1 MTARRRFTA
10 WIAIPF
16 GIVVAASLVVTNAG
30 AADPVPGSQGT
41 DTSLPATD
49 SQVTVNGREKFA
61 DLEITVNQTRNL
73 SNQSV
78 SVTWSGSAPTIRGPG
93 RFAGNYL
100 QIMQCW
106 GDPDESIPENPGPPP
121 EQCVQG
127 AVGGT
132 YAGPPLGVFPGGL
145 ALSRIV
151 SRSSWDNFD
160 PEDGTLDA
168 RTNQVWRPFRSV
180 DGTVV
185 EVQTDP
191 SFNPALVGGNF
202 WLNPYFDAVTT
213 NEVAAAV
220 TGPDRRGAELMQ
232 MLTGVQSSGL
242 GCGQRVQPVG
252 DDRKVPQC
260 WIVVVP
266 RGTPAEENVG
276 TPFADRADQ
285 FGVYT
290 SPLSTEAWQNRIAI
304 PIEFNPVD
312 SPCSLANDQ
321 RRISG
326 TELALAAVANWQP
339 ALCASGSLPPFS
351 YASVGDS
358 SARQQLLS
366 GSAGSAGMAVV
377 SRPIPDSAI
386 TADDPVVYAPLT
398 ASGVVIGM
406 NVERIPRTDAPQ
418 AAQDLAGVRVAE
430 LNLTPRLVA
439 KLLTQSYA
447 QQVSIVQPPAYE
459 WVTNNPAHLGTDPD
473 FLQFNPEFLL
483 LQIFEGRTF
492 SGLQLPAGTSDA
504 ALQVWEWVLED
515 PEARAWLDGE
525 ADEWGMTVNPVY
537 STNGALNPSGFAFGS
552 PVPNSFP
559 KADPYCYHAAPRGP
573 ANSVVPPLLCGT
585 DWLPYARRIQ

>member
-1 MTARRRFTA
+1 M
-10 WIAIPF
+10 
-16 GIVVAASLVVTNAG
+16 
-30 AADPVPGSQGT
+30 
-41 DTSLPATD
+41 
-49 SQVTVNGREKFA
+49 
-61 DLEITVNQTRNL
+61 
-73 SNQSV
+73 
-78 SVTWSGSAPTIRGPG
+78 
-93 RFAGNYL
+93 
-100 QIMQCW
+100 
-106 GDPDESIPENPGPPP
+106 
-121 EQCVQG
+121 
-127 AVGGT
+127 
-132 YAGPPLGVFPGGL
+132 
-145 ALSRIV
+145 
-151 SRSSWDNFD
+151 
-160 PEDGTLDA
+160 
-168 RTNQVWRPFRSV
+168 
-180 DGTVV
+180 
-185 EVQTDP
+185 
-191 SFNPALVGGNF
+191 
-202 WLNPYFDAVTT
+202 
-213 NEVAAAV
+213 
-220 TGPDRRGAELMQ
+220 
-232 MLTGVQSSGL
+232 
-242 GCGQRVQPVG
+242 QPVG

-339 ALCASGSLPPFS
+339 ALRASGSLPPFS

-459 WVTNNPAHLGTDPD
+459 WVTNIRH
-473 FLQFNPEFLL
+473 
-483 LQIFEGRTF
+483 
-492 SGLQLPAGTSDA
+492 
-504 ALQVWEWVLED
+504 
-515 PEARAWLDGE
+515 
-525 ADEWGMTVNPVY
+525 
-537 STNGALNPSGFAFGS
+537 
-552 PVPNSFP
+552 
-559 KADPYCYHAAPRGP
+559 PRHR
-573 ANSVVPPLLCGT
+573 S
-585 DWLPYARRIQ
+585 